1 MNLAVCV
8 KSCHKHLDEGYHEAI
23 RGTWARDL
31 KALGVETY
39 FFVGTDPSQQDTRR
53 CRRYVSN
60 EVVVD
65 CKDDYESLPVKTRRI
80 CQWTMGKTFERIF
93 LCDTDTLIKA
103 KELLATGFEAFD
115 YAGYFGKEGTSPGCA
130 PFSYTDAYGTYP
142 ECRAWASGGVGYF
155 LSRRAAEIIAA
166 TPPTYWAEDLQ
177 VGQTLAP
184 EFDTKRMIG
193 SAMNMGNGVVT
204 SHFVKTNGTPEYK
217 PEYMKLAYELG
228 SFENLY
234 RKGKLVA

>member
-31 KALGVETY
+31 KAFGVETY

-80 CQWTMGKTFERIF
+80 CQWAMGKTFERIF
-93 LCDTDTLIKA
+93 LCDTDTYISARSFLTSDFKWY
-103 KELLATGFEAFD
+103 D
-115 YAGYFGKEGTSPGCA
+115 YAGWFKNNQLPGGS
-130 PFSYTDAYGTYP
+130 PFSYTDAYGSYP
-142 ECRAWASGGVGYF
+142 ECRAWASGGWGYF
-155 LSRRAAEIIAA
+155 LSRRAADVIGS
-166 TPPTYWAEDLQ
+166 TPPTYWAEDFQ
-177 VGQTLAP
+177 TGQTLAP
-184 EFDTKRMIG
+184 LIDTHMLK
-193 SAMNMGNGVVT
+193 ATNFTPGVLGT
-204 SHFVKTNGTPEYK
+204 SHYPKVSMPYK
-217 PEYMKLAYELG
+217 PEYMKLAADVGGDFDEL
-228 SFENLY
+228 FK
-234 RKGKLVA
+234 KGKLVA

>member
-8 KSCHKHLDEGYHEAI
+8 KSCHKHLDEGYHETI

-80 CQWTMGKTFERIF
+80 CQWTMGKTFERVF
-93 LCDTDTLIKA
+93 LCDTDTYINA
-103 KELLATGFEAFD
+103 RAFLSSEFKWYD
-115 YAGYFGKEGTSPGCA
+115 YAGWFKNDKVPGCA
-130 PFSYTDAYGTYP
+130 PFSYTDAYGSYP
-142 ECRAWASGGVGYF
+142 ECRAWASGGWGYF
-155 LSRRAAEIIAA
+155 LSRRAADVIAS
-166 TPPTYWAEDLQ
+166 TPPTFWAEDFQ

-184 EFDTKRMIG
+184 LIDNHMLKATNFTP
-193 SAMNMGNGVVT
+193 GVFGT
-204 SHFVKTNGTPEYK
+204 SHYPKVSMPYK
-217 PEYMKLAYELG
+217 PEYMKLAETAGGDFDTL
-228 SFENLY
+228 F
-234 RKGKLVA
+234 RAGKLVA